1 MQLDRKIEASF
12 DTLNQRIQERL
23 RRLRTTKFELP
34 DSVEDL
40 NKDNRNPWLTL
51 FTFRSIYGLFSIL
64 II

>member
-40 NKDNRNPWLTL
+40 NKDNRNP
-51 FTFRSIYGLFSIL
+51 
-64 II
+64 